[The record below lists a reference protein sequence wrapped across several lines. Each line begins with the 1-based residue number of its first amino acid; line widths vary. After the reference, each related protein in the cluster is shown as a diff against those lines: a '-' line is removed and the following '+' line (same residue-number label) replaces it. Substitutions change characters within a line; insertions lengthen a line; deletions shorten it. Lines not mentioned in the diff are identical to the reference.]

1 MAKKKSTEKKPR
13 EMTRRQLSH
22 HKRQQRR
29 QRIIIIS
36 GITVI
41 VAIVL
46 IVLAGWFT
54 GEYMPMHRTVLK
66 INDAKFDTR
75 YFIDALKI
83 YGANQQPEQFKMFG
97 TTVMNYII
105 QNEIVLQEAEKLGI
119 NVTAA
124 EIKKEIVESGGSVLD
139 ANIDIIRG
147 QRVQMRLKSEYI
159 DTLIPVSDNQV
170 NINAMLVESE
180 SLALELRNRLL
191 TSDNFSALA
200 EEYAQN
206 YTSKENNGEFG
217 WHPEAILQ
225 DQLGSSIP
233 IDFAFRAEPGTI
245 SQPLYDAEAYK
256 QLGYWL
262 IRVVDR
268 NEEEGEAMVQAL
280 YLSSRAE
287 ALDLK
292 VRLEAGDNLSALADQ
307 YSQYSPSQEAHGDLG
322 SVFMSD
328 DPERASITNIFD
340 SYVFDA
346 EVPLGQWSDPI
357 VEDTLWT
364 KGGAWLVE
372 VVGKDDNR
380 ELSTE
385 DRDVLVNQAFNDW
398 FTELWQKTSEDV
410 DRSGFTLELNEWAT
424 EKALEEL
431 QQGKG

>member
-1 MAKKKSTEKKPR
+1 LAKKKSIEKKPR
-13 EMTRRQLSH
+13 EMTRRQLSQ

-54 GEYMPMHRTVLK
+54 GEYLPMHRIVLK

-83 YGANQQPEQFKMFG
+83 YGADKPPEQFESLG
-97 TTVMNYII
+97 ASVMNYII
-105 QNEIVLQEAEKLGI
+105 QNELILQGAEKLGI
-119 NVTAA
+119 TVTAA
-124 EIKKEIVESGGSVLD
+124 EIKKEIEEYGGSTLE
-139 ANIDIIRG
+139 ANIDIIRA
-147 QRVQMRLKSEYI
+147 QRVQMRLRSEYI
-159 DTLIPVSDNQV
+159 DTLVPVSDNQI

-180 SLALELRNRLL
+180 SLAFEVRNRLI

-200 EEYAQN
+200 EKYAQN
-206 YTSKENNGEFG
+206 YTSKQNNGEYG
-217 WHPEAILQ
+217 WHPISMFE
-225 DQLGSSIP
+225 DQLGSQVP
-233 IDFAFRAEPGTI
+233 LEFAIHSSPGTI
-245 SQPLYDAEAYK
+245 SQPLPDAEANK

-268 NEEEGEAMVQAL
+268 NEEEEEAMVQAL

-287 ALDLK
+287 ALDIK
-292 VRLEAGDNLSALADQ
+292 ARLEAGDNMSALADQ
-307 YSQYSPSQEAHGDLG
+307 YSQYSPSKEAHGDLG

-328 DPERASITNIFD
+328 DPEKPTITSIFE
-340 SYVFDA
+340 SYVFDP

-357 VEDTLWT
+357 IEDTLWT

-372 VVGKDDNR
+372 VVGKDDDR

-385 DRDVLVNQAFNDW
+385 DRDILVNQAFSDW
-398 FTELWQKTSEDV
+398 FTELWQEASEDV
-410 DRSGFTLELNEWAT
+410 DRSGFTLELSQWAT
-424 EKALEEL
+424 DKAREEL